1 MIARPPN
8 PQRQPQPKPSAS
20 AAEDPYAPGA
30 AVEVYSNSQG
40 QWLAA
45 TVKESSDD
53 GQGGRTIK
61 VGYES
66 NGKAMEKTVRHGS
79 ELLRL
84 PAAAADAD
92 DLHLS
97 PADGTKTKKDRAPP
111 QPEPTEE
118 DVAADLNQSVEVGA
132 GVGGVIPE
140 SLSGYWL
147 ASGETSADPQA
158 TELLILTFDADG
170 SVTGVVDDGD
180 GVVDEDD
187 CVITNGSFDPVS
199 GKLAFDQIYEAGTD
213 DEEVTKWRARYDEGS
228 DRFVK
233 GKWSGA
239 TKGKWEAERSEA
251 GQQPEADQQEQPEE
265 EAVAEEE
272 EEEEHGGDDE
282 EKRIDAHDGGAYRK
296 EEFVEHY
303 G

>member
-1 MIARPPN
+1 M
-8 PQRQPQPKPSAS
+8 
-20 AAEDPYAPGA
+20 
-30 AVEVYSNSQG
+30 YSNSQG

-45 TVKESSDD
+45 TVKGSNDD

-147 ASGETSADPQA
+147 ASGETSADPLA
-158 TELLILTFDADG
+158 TELLILTFGADG

-239 TKGKWEAERSEA
+239 TKGKWEAERSEP
-251 GQQPEADQQEQPEE
+251 GQPPDAAQPEQPVEE
-265 EAVAEEE
+265 EAAA
-272 EEEEHGGDDE
+272 EEEHGGDDE
-282 EKRIDAHDGGAYRK
+282 EQRIDPHDGGAYRK